1 MKPQP
6 WCFWLGVFCG
16 LVFTG
21 ADSIEA
27 REPDRVLDIWPDLAP
42 GETTRNTGETLPRR
56 PNENPPATRIA
67 RITRP
72 QLHMFAPPGQRNSGA
87 AVLIFPG
94 GGYNYVVT
102 DKEGSETAQWLNEL
116 GITAFVVHYRTKPKT
131 PSDAPLWLRP
141 VQDGKRAVRM
151 VRQRAKE
158 WNIRPDRIGVIGFS
172 AGGQAAALVATRIEQ
187 QDYESID
194 AVDQLSSRPDFC
206 LLIYPWRIADEIAG
220 GLIDEVTVTK
230 NTPPTFLAHAHNDG
244 ATSLS
249 SVYFY
254 TALKKL
260 GIPAELHIYETGGH
274 GYGMRPVKNSNV
286 QTWPARAADWLKQR
300 QLTHVK

>member
-1 MKPQP
+1 M
-6 WCFWLGVFCG
+6 F
-16 LVFTG
+16 
-21 ADSIEA
+21 
-27 REPDRVLDIWPDLAP
+27 DIWQDLAP
-42 GETTRNTGETLPRR
+42 GETTRNTGEALPRR
-56 PNENPPATRIA
+56 PNEDPPATRIA

-72 QLHMFAPPGQRNSGA
+72 QLHMFAPPAEKNSGA

-94 GGYNYVVT
+94 GAYNYVVA
-102 DKEGSETAQWLNEL
+102 DKEGSETAEWLSGL

-131 PSDAPLWLRP
+131 PAGEAPLWLRP
-141 VQDGKRAVRM
+141 VQDGERAVRL

-158 WNIRPDRIGVIGFS
+158 WGIEPDRIGVIGFS
-172 AGGQAAALVATRIEQ
+172 AGGQAAALVATRFEKS
-187 QDYESID
+187 DYEPID
-194 AVDQLSSRPDFC
+194 DTDRLSARPDFC
-206 LLIYPWRIADEIAG
+206 LLIYPWRIADEKAG
-220 GLIDEVTVTK
+220 GLIDAVTVTK
-230 NTPPTFLAHAHNDG
+230 ATPPTFLVHAHNDG

-286 QTWPARAADWLKQR
+286 QTWPARAAGWLKQR
-300 QLTHVK
+300 ELTYKR